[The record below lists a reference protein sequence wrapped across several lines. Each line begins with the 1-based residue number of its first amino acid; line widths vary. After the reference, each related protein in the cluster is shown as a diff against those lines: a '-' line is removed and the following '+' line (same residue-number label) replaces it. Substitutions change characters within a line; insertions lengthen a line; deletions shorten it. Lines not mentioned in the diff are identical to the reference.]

1 MMRRRT
7 RVLAALVFAALFI
20 ACARADDKDKP
31 KPEVKGASLLALRAG
46 QTATVFVYGNNLA
59 PTAVAAKPPLVV
71 KMGEIKDTDAE
82 TAKAR
87 GGAKKQVA
95 VEVSAPADCP
105 PDVYDLILVHEG
117 DQKPTARIAVVA
129 PAGAELEVK
138 RPNATFAQAM
148 PLSAAAASVA
158 VTGALSQGDTAD
170 LFRFEAHAGETWEI
184 SLLAGRA
191 GSPLDAIVRLRNARR
206 IPLALA
212 AGDEKKDRR
221 LTFRTPADG
230 VYFIELT
237 DAENRGGP
245 TFAYRLTLVRK
256 DDVKAAQA
264 TPPAK

>member
-1 MMRRRT
+1 MTLRHT
-7 RVLAALVFAALFI
+7 RVLAAFIFAALFT
-20 ACARADDKDKP
+20 APARADDKDKP

-46 QTATVFVYGNNLA
+46 QTATVFVYGDNLA
-59 PTAVAAKPPLVV
+59 PTAITAKPPLVV

-117 DQKPTARIAVVA
+117 DQKPTARIAIVA
-129 PAGAELEVK
+129 PAGTELEVK

-148 PLSAAAASVA
+148 PLPAEAASVA
-158 VTGALSQGDTAD
+158 VTGALPGDTAD

-184 SLLAGRA
+184 IVLAGRA
-191 GSPLDAIVRLRNARR
+191 GSPLDPIVRVRDARR

-221 LTFRTPADG
+221 LTFRAPTDG
-230 VYFIELT
+230 VYFLELT

-245 TFAYRLTLVRK
+245 TYVYRLTLARK
-256 DDVKAAQA
+256 NDTKAAQA
-264 TPPAK
+264 TPPVK